1 MIIPK
6 KIKVIGKDVKVV
18 VKKELKEET
27 TLGQWL
33 GLEKTIELKK
43 DGPDMN
49 EIFLHEILECI
60 NDRCDLDMEHKVIS
74 TMSEI
79 LYQVIKDNKLD
90 FRK

>member
-6 KIKVIGKDVKVV
+6 KLRVIGKDVKIV
-18 VKKELKEET
+18 VKKELDEET
-27 TLGQWL
+27 TLGQWK

-49 EIFLHEILECI
+49 EIFLHEIFECI

-74 TMSEI
+74 TLSEV